1 MLRKFLAAAGMKVRL
16 RGDTDPL
23 GQLPGGSIA
32 GEATSHMFGVRNVTM
47 LRYTRN
53 QRGEIYEAK
62 ENAW

>member
-1 MLRKFLAAAGMKVRL
+1 MRL

-32 GEATSHMFGVRNVTM
+32 GEASSHMFVVRNVTM

-53 QRGEIYEAK
+53 QRGEIYERNTIVA
-62 ENAW
+62 AV